1 MALAIAKYME
11 IKTQKSIKFVIKEL
25 KRINDARIY
34 DRINKREVVMRS
46 KISDEAGVI
55 LEKLGMSY

>member
-25 KRINDARIY
+25 KRINDARI
-34 DRINKREVVMRS
+34 
-46 KISDEAGVI
+46 
-55 LEKLGMSY
+55 